1 MQNATMRVLVTGGTG
16 FVGGWTAK
24 AIADAGHSV
33 RFLVRNPARLKT
45 SVAKLG
51 VDVSDFAVA
60 DISDRDSVREA
71 LNGCDAVVHSAALVA
86 TDPRETSRMLSTNM
100 AGAQNVLGQAVELG
114 MDPIVH
120 VSSFTALFRPNL
132 ATLSADLPVAGGTD
146 GYGQSKAQ
154 IEIYA
159 RGLQDAGAPVNITY
173 PGMVLGP
180 PVGDQFGEA
189 GEGVRSALW
198 MHVIPGRGAAW
209 LIVDVRDVAAL
220 HAALLESGRGPRR
233 YTAEVI
239 GFRCPSSRKF
249 WAGRRHHDAGRPGAR
264 FRAACRG
271 IGAGSSRALS
281 AFQYSVHRGRYAV
294 LHTDAGVRRFAERKR
309 TRHHL
314 PRSARHRGRHRHGPA
329 RPGQLTAVGRF
340 RRFRVGARILQPLLQ
355 PEQFVDDDADAQE
368 DDQRHHNSGGHVVH
382 GDSPATAHV
391 QAACCRIE
399 RTYAMKA
406 VTCTNAKLEVVDRPS
421 PAPAKGQLLLDVLRC
436 GICGSD
442 LHARLHCDEL
452 ADVMAESGYH
462 AFMRS
467 NQQVVFGHE
476 FCGEVVDYGPGTRRT
491 LGAAPRSSP
500 CRCCG
505 VATKRCT
512 GSGFRQ
518 WRRAPTP
525 SGSSSSS
532 R

>member
-233 YTAEVI
+233 YTVGGHRIPVPELAKILGEV
-239 GFRCPSSRKF
+239 
-249 WAGRRHHDAGRPGAR
+249 AGTTMLAVPVPDSALRV
-264 FRAACRG
+264 
-271 IGAGSSRALS
+271 AGSVLDQAGPYLPFNTPFT
-281 AFQYSVHRGRYAV
+281 AAGMQYY
-294 LHTDAGVRRFAERKR
+294 T
-309 TRHHL
+309 
-314 PRSARHRGRHRHGPA
+314 
-329 RPGQLTAVGRF
+329 QM
-340 RRFRVGARILQPLLQ
+340 
-355 PEQFVDDDADAQE
+355 PESD
-368 DDQRHHNSGGHVVH
+368 
-382 GDSPATAHV
+382 DSPSEKELGITYRDPRDTVADTVTA
-391 QAACCRIE
+391 
-399 RTYAMKA
+399 
-406 VTCTNAKLEVVDRPS
+406 
-421 PAPAKGQLLLDVLRC
+421 LR
-436 GICGSD
+436 GLGS
-442 LHARLHCDEL
+442 
-452 ADVMAESGYH
+452 
-462 AFMRS
+462 
-467 NQQVVFGHE
+467 
-476 FCGEVVDYGPGTRRT
+476 
-491 LGAAPRSSP
+491 
-500 CRCCG
+500 
-505 VATKRCT
+505 
-512 GSGFRQ
+512 
-518 WRRAPTP
+518 
-525 SGSSSSS
+525 
-532 R
+532 